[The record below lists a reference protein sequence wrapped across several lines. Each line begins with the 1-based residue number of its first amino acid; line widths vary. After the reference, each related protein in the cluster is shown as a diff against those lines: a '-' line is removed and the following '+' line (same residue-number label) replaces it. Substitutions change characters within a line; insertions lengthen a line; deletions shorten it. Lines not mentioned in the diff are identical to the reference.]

1 MKKSILKKSL
11 CGFLT
16 AMICCAGLPTIP
28 VANAGQEQETG
39 TRDGYDW
46 ELWNQY
52 GQGTATMTVGD
63 KGTYKCSWDGIHNV
77 LFRSGKKWNN
87 NPQWT
92 SLDGIAVDYEV
103 DYRPNGNSYLCIYGW
118 MTEPT
123 VEYYICDSYGTWRP
137 PGDGFQLKGTKQIDG
152 GTYEIYEGTHTGP
165 SIFSSNETFN
175 QYWSIRVAGQLRT
188 KGTITVSEHFK
199 AWEEYGIKLGGL
211 HEVALNV
218 EGWQSSGSA
227 DIKQN
232 DLRLGGGT
240 SVTQP
245 VEPVKPDEN
254 GYFFNS
260 TFEDG
265 TDNWSGRGEAKVAD
279 VSTVSHNGN
288 KSLSVTGRT
297 DSWNGAAISLNPAA
311 FEAGKTYAFSAH
323 AMQNA
328 TASENFKLTLQCTI
342 GGEDQYLNVAKATGA
357 KDEWVQLANNSFTI
371 PEGATN
377 LLLYVETDDSTTSFY
392 IDDVIGAEEGKISIG
407 ETPGPG
413 PDIEDYIP
421 GDLNGDKVIDSIDV
435 ALERRAIIN
444 MFTGTQPPAAA
455 DVNSDGAV
463 RMDDLVLLSKYVL
476 AEVDKFPD
484 KPIVT
489 TTTTTTTKTPPET
502 TTTTAKQPSGD
513 SSAYMEK
520 VRASMTNN
528 VPASATNGNSNYG
541 TLEKITYYSSTAG
554 RNKTANVLLPDG
566 YNKNE
571 KYPVLYVN
579 HGIFGDEN
587 SMLTGMS
594 IRELAGNL
602 VQSGEAVKMIIVFPQ
617 MFSSNTMTSPG
628 GMDQATCVGYDMFL
642 DDLTKDLMPYMEQ
655 NYSIKTGRE
664 NTAISG
670 FSMGGRESLYI
681 GVMRPDLFGY
691 IGAACPAP
699 GVTPG
704 SDMFMSHPGNM
715 QESEFR
721 IKDTSNYPYL
731 WLITGG
737 TNDSVVGTFPQKY
750 HNILTTNG
758 QDHIWQEIQGGGHDA
773 SCVVPMMYNFM
784 RNIFKAE

>member
-1 MKKSILKKSL
+1 MKKKMLKRSL
-11 CGFLT
+11 CGALT
-16 AMICCAGLPTIP
+16 AMICFAGVSVPG
-28 VANAGQEQETG
+28 ANAGEEQQIG

-52 GQGTATMTVGD
+52 GQGTANMTVGD
-63 KGTYKCSWDGIHNV
+63 AGTYECSWSGIHNV
-77 LFRSGKKWNN
+77 LFRSGKKWND

-92 SLDGIAVDYEV
+92 SLNGISVEYEV
-103 DYRPNGNSYLCIYGW
+103 DYKPNGNSYLCIYGW
-118 MTEPT
+118 MTQPT

-188 KGTITVSEHFK
+188 KGTISVSEHFK

-218 EGWQSSGSA
+218 EGYESSGSA
-227 DIKQN
+227 KVTKN
-232 DLRLGGGT
+232 NLVLGVPT
-240 SVTQP
+240 VQPPIEP
-245 VEPVKPDEN
+245 VEPDEN

-265 TDNWSGRGEAKVAD
+265 IDSWQGRGEASAEQTG
-279 VSTVSHNGN
+279 SFSCSGL
-288 KSLSVTGRT
+288 KSLAVTGRT
-297 DSWNGAAISLNPAA
+297 DSWNGAAIALDPIVFVPGN
-311 FEAGKTYAFSAH
+311 TYGFTAD
-323 AMQNA
+323 AMQN
-328 TASENFKLTLQCTI
+328 TEASEDFKLTLQCTVD
-342 GGEDQYLNVAKATGA
+342 GEDQYISVAEATGA
-357 KDEWVQLANNSFTI
+357 KGEWVQLANNSFTI
-371 PEGATN
+371 PEGASN
-377 LLLYVETDDSTTSFY
+377 LILYVETVDSTTDFY
-392 IDDVIGAEEGKISIG
+392 IDDVIGAQEGKINIG
-407 ETPGPG
+407 VTPLPT
-413 PDIEDYIP
+413 DYIR
-421 GDLNGDKVIDSIDV
+421 GDLNGDKVIDSFDVVLMRKAVIDV
-435 ALERRAIIN
+435 
-444 MFTGTQPPAAA
+444 FTGKPTPAAA
-455 DVNSDGAV
+455 DVNGDGTV
-463 RMDDLVLLSKYVL
+463 RMDDLVLLQNYVL
-476 AEVDKFPD
+476 NTVGEFP
-484 KPIVT
+484 KPIETTTTVT
-489 TTTTTTTKTPPET
+489 TTTKKNIQTTTTTKQNTGNS
-502 TTTTAKQPSGD
+502 SG
-513 SSAYMEK
+513 YMEN
-520 VRASMTNN
+520 VRKSMTNN
-528 VPASATNGNSNYG
+528 VPASATSGNSNYG
-541 TLEKITYYSSTAG
+541 TLEKITYFSSTAG

-566 YNKNE
+566 YSASE

-579 HGIFGDEN
+579 HGIFGDES
-587 SMLTGMS
+587 SMLSGMS
-594 IRELAGNL
+594 IREMAGSL

-628 GMDQATCVGYDMFL
+628 GMNQETCVGYDMFL

-721 IKDTSNYPYL
+721 INDVKNYPYL

-737 TNDSVVGTFPQKY
+737 TNDSVVGTFPKQY
-750 HNILTTNG
+750 HDILTANG

-773 SCVVPMMYNFM
+773 SCVTPMMYNFM

>member
-1 MKKSILKKSL
+1 MKKGFIKKSL
-11 CGFLT
+11 CSILT
-16 AMICCAGLPTIP
+16 AMLCIAGSVTIP
-28 VANAGQEQETG
+28 AANAGPEQLTG
-39 TRDGYDW
+39 TEDGYDW

-52 GQGTATMTVGD
+52 GQGTANMTVGPN
-63 KGTYKCSWDGIHNV
+63 GTYKCDWSGIQNV

-87 NPQWT
+87 NPQWL
-92 SLDGIAVDYEV
+92 SLGGIAVDYDV
-103 DYRPNGNSYLCIYGW
+103 DYHPDGNSYLCIYGW

-175 QYWSIRVAGQLRT
+175 QYWSIRVDGQLRT

-199 AWEEYGIKLGGL
+199 AWEECGIKLGGL

-218 EGWQSSGSA
+218 EGYQSSGSA
-227 DIKQN
+227 EVKKN
-232 DLRLGGGT
+232 ELLLGSAVQET
-240 SVTQP
+240 VPS
-245 VEPVKPDEN
+245 EPVKPDEN

-265 TDNWSGRGEAKVAD
+265 TDNWKGRGDAKAIQNG
-279 VSTVSHNGN
+279 TVSNSGT

-297 DSWNGAAISLNPAA
+297 DSWNGAAISLDPSV
-311 FEAGKTYAFSAH
+311 FEAGKTYAFSAN
-323 AMQNA
+323 AMQNT
-328 TASENFKLTLQCTI
+328 TASEDFKLTLQCSI
-342 GGEDQYLNVAKATGA
+342 NGEENYINVAEASGTKG
-357 KDEWVQLANNSFTI
+357 EWVQLLNNSFTI
-371 PEGATN
+371 PEGASN
-377 LLLYVETDDSTTSFY
+377 LLLYVETVDSTTDFY
-392 IDDVIGAEEGKISIG
+392 IDDAIGALEGKIG
-407 ETPGPG
+407 TGTD
-413 PDIEDYIP
+413 PDPVDYIP
-421 GDLNGDKVIDSIDV
+421 GDLNGDKVIDSFDIV
-435 ALERRAIIN
+435 LERQAIIN

-463 RMDDLVLLSKYVL
+463 RMDDLVLLSNYVL
-476 AEVDKFPD
+476 GKEKTFPE
-484 KPIVT
+484 KPVT
-489 TTTTTTTKTPPET
+489 TTTTRPKQTTTTTTK
-502 TTTTAKQPSGD
+502 QSSGNQ
-513 SSAYMEK
+513 SAYMDK

-541 TLEKITYYSSTAG
+541 TFEKITYYSSTAG
-554 RNKTANVLLPDG
+554 RNKSANVLLPDG
-566 YNKNE
+566 YSTSE
-571 KYPVLYVN
+571 KYPVLYIN

-587 SMLTGMS
+587 SMISGMS
-594 IRELAGNL
+594 IREMAGNL
-602 VQSGEAVKMIIVFPQ
+602 AQSGEAEKMIIVFPQ

-642 DDLTKDLMPYMEQ
+642 DDLTKDLMPYMEK

-715 QESEFR
+715 QESEFK

-737 TNDSVVGTFPQKY
+737 TNDSVVGTFPKQY
-750 HNILTTNG
+750 HDILTTNG
-758 QDHIWQEIQGGGHDA
+758 QDHIWQEIQVGGHDA
-773 SCVVPMMYNFM
+773 SCVTPMMYNFLK
-784 RNIFKAE
+784 NIFKA

>member
-1 MKKSILKKSL
+1 MRNSFLKKSL
-11 CGFLT
+11 CGALT
-16 AMICCAGLPTIP
+16 AMICVAGAAVPA
-28 VANAGQEQETG
+28 ANAGPEQLTG
-39 TRDGYDW
+39 TEDGYDW

-52 GQGTATMTVGD
+52 GQGTANMTVG
-63 KGTYKCSWDGIHNV
+63 KGGTYKCDWSGIHNV
-77 LFRSGKKWNN
+77 LFRSGKKWND

-92 SLDGIAVDYEV
+92 SLGGIAVDYEV

-118 MTEPT
+118 MTQPT

-175 QYWSIRVAGQLRT
+175 QYWSIRVDGQLRT

-227 DIKQN
+227 DVKKN
-232 DLRLGGGT
+232 DLLLGS
-240 SVTQP
+240 SVTTPDP
-245 VEPVKPDEN
+245 VEPVEPDEN
-254 GYFFNS
+254 GYYFNS

-265 TDNWSGRGEAKVAD
+265 TDNWKGRGDAKAVQSGSAA
-279 VSTVSHNGN
+279 SSGS
-288 KSLSVTGRT
+288 KSLAVSGRT
-297 DSWNGAAISLNPAA
+297 DSWNGAAISLDPAA
-311 FEAGKTYAFSAH
+311 FEAGKAYAFSAD
-323 AMQNA
+323 AMQNT
-328 TASENFKLTLQCTI
+328 TASEDFKLTLQCTI
-342 GGEDQYLNVAKATGA
+342 DGEANYINVAEATGA
-357 KDEWVQLANNSFTI
+357 KGEWVQLVNNSFTI
-371 PEGATN
+371 PAGASS
-377 LLLYVETDDSTTSFY
+377 LLLYVETADSTTDFY
-392 IDDVIGAEEGKISIG
+392 IDNAIGALEGKIKTK
-407 ETPGPG
+407 EDPLPT
-413 PDIEDYIP
+413 DYII
-421 GDLNGDKVIDSIDV
+421 GDLNGDKVIDAFDV
-435 ALERRAIIN
+435 VLERQAIIN
-444 MFTGTQPPAAA
+444 MFAGTKTPPPAA
-455 DVNSDGAV
+455 DINSDGKV
-463 RMDDLVLLSKYVL
+463 GMDDLVLLSKYVL
-476 AEVDKFPD
+476 AKIDKFPD
-484 KPIVT
+484 APV
-489 TTTTTTTKTPPET
+489 TTTTTKTTAAPQQT
-502 TTTTAKQPSGD
+502 TTTTAKPNTGD
-513 SSAYMEK
+513 PTSYMDK

-528 VPASATNGNSNYG
+528 VPGSATNGSSDYG
-541 TLEKITYYSSTAG
+541 TLEKITYFSSTAG

-566 YNKNE
+566 YSTSE

-594 IRELAGNL
+594 VRELAGNL
-602 VQSGEAVKMIIVFPQ
+602 VKSGEAEKMIIVFPQ

-642 DDLTKDLMPYMEQ
+642 DDLTKDLMPYIEQ

-715 QESEFR
+715 QESEFK
-721 IKDTSNYPYL
+721 IKDTTNYPYL

-737 TNDSVVGTFPQKY
+737 TNDSVVGTFPQQY

>member
-1 MKKSILKKSL
+1 MKKGFLKRSL
-11 CGFLT
+11 CGALT
-16 AMICCAGLPTIP
+16 AMICIAGSVVP
-28 VANAGQEQETG
+28 AAHAGPEQLTG
-39 TRDGYDW
+39 TEDGYDW

-52 GQGTATMTVGD
+52 GQGTANMTVG
-63 KGTYKCSWDGIHNV
+63 KGGTYKCDWSGIQNV

-92 SLDGIAVDYEV
+92 SLGGIAVDYEV
-103 DYRPNGNSYLCIYGW
+103 DYRPSGNSYLCIYGW

-137 PGDGFQLKGTKQIDG
+137 PGNGFQLKGTKQIDG

-175 QYWSIRVAGQLRT
+175 QYWSIRVDGQLRT

-199 AWEEYGIKLGGL
+199 AWEECGIKLGGL

-218 EGWQSSGSA
+218 EGYQSSGSA
-227 DIKQN
+227 EVKKN
-232 DLRLGGGT
+232 DLLLGS
-240 SVTQP
+240 SVATPDP
-245 VEPVKPDEN
+245 VEPVEPDEN
-254 GYFFNS
+254 GYYFNS
-260 TFEDG
+260 TFEEG
-265 TDNWSGRGEAKVAD
+265 TDNWKGRGDAKAVQSGSAA
-279 VSTVSHNGN
+279 SSGS
-288 KSLSVTGRT
+288 KSLAVSGRT
-297 DSWNGAAISLNPAA
+297 DSWNGAAISLDPAA
-311 FEAGKTYAFSAH
+311 FEAGKTYAFSAD
-323 AMQNA
+323 AMQNT
-328 TASENFKLTLQCTI
+328 TASEDFKLTLQCNI
-342 GGEDQYLNVAKATGA
+342 GGEENYINVAEATGA
-357 KDEWVQLANNSFTI
+357 KGEWVQLVNNSFTI
-371 PEGATN
+371 PAGASS
-377 LLLYVETDDSTTSFY
+377 LLLYVETADSTTDFY
-392 IDDVIGAEEGKISIG
+392 IDNAIGALEGKIKEG
-407 ETPGPG
+407 NTPPVV
-413 PDIEDYIP
+413 DDYII
-421 GDLNGDKVIDSIDV
+421 GDLNGDKVIDAFDV
-435 ALERRAIIN
+435 ALERQAIIN
-444 MFTGTQPPAAA
+444 MFAGTKTPPPAA
-455 DVNSDGAV
+455 DINSDGKV
-463 RMDDLVLLSKYVL
+463 GMDDLVLLSKYVL
-476 AEVDKFPD
+476 AQIDKFPD
-484 KPIVT
+484 APV
-489 TTTTTTTKTPPET
+489 TTTTTTKTTAAPQQT
-502 TTTTAKQPSGD
+502 TTTTAKPNTGD
-513 SSAYMEK
+513 PTSYMDK

-528 VPASATNGNSNYG
+528 VPGSATNGSSDYG
-541 TLEKITYYSSTAG
+541 TLEKITYFSSTAG
-554 RNKTANVLLPDG
+554 RNKNANVLLPDG
-566 YNKNE
+566 YSTSE

-594 IRELAGNL
+594 VRELAGNL
-602 VQSGEAVKMIIVFPQ
+602 VKSGEAEKMIIVFPQ

-628 GMDQATCVGYDMFL
+628 GMDQATCAGYDMFL
-642 DDLTKDLMPYMEQ
+642 DDLTKDLMPYIEQ

-715 QESEFR
+715 QESEFK

-737 TNDSVVGTFPQKY
+737 TNDSVVGTFPKQY
-750 HNILTTNG
+750 HEILTTNG

>member
-1 MKKSILKKSL
+1 MKKGFIKKSL
-11 CGFLT
+11 CSILT
-16 AMICCAGLPTIP
+16 AMLCIAGSVTIP
-28 VANAGQEQETG
+28 AANAGPEQLTG
-39 TRDGYDW
+39 TEDGYDW

-52 GQGTATMTVGD
+52 GQGTANMTVGPN
-63 KGTYKCSWDGIHNV
+63 GTYKCDWSGIQNV

-87 NPQWT
+87 NPQWS
-92 SLDGIAVDYEV
+92 SLGGIAVDYDV
-103 DYRPNGNSYLCIYGW
+103 DYHPDGNSYLCIYGW

-175 QYWSIRVAGQLRT
+175 QYWSIRVDGQLRT

-199 AWEEYGIKLGGL
+199 AWEECGIKLGGL

-218 EGWQSSGSA
+218 EGYQSSGSA
-227 DIKQN
+227 EVKKN
-232 DLRLGGGT
+232 ELLLG
-240 SVTQP
+240 SAVQEPVPSEP
-245 VEPVKPDEN
+245 VEPDEN

-265 TDNWSGRGEAKVAD
+265 TDNWKGRGDAKAIQNG
-279 VSTVSHNGN
+279 TVSNPGT

-297 DSWNGAAISLNPAA
+297 DSWNGAAISLDPSV
-311 FEAGKTYAFSAH
+311 FEAGKTYAFSAN
-323 AMQNA
+323 AMQNT
-328 TASENFKLTLQCTI
+328 TASEDFKLTLQCSI
-342 GGEDQYLNVAKATGA
+342 NGEENYINVAEASGTKG
-357 KDEWVQLANNSFTI
+357 EWVQLLNNSFTI
-371 PEGATN
+371 PEGSSN
-377 LLLYVETDDSTTSFY
+377 LLLYVETVDSTTDFY
-392 IDDVIGAEEGKISIG
+392 IDDAIGALEGKIG
-407 ETPGPG
+407 TGTD
-413 PDIEDYIP
+413 PDPVDYIP
-421 GDLNGDKVIDSIDV
+421 GDLNGDKVIDSFDIV
-435 ALERRAIIN
+435 LERQAIIN

-463 RMDDLVLLSKYVL
+463 RMDDLVLLSNYVL
-476 AEVDKFPD
+476 GKEKTFPE
-484 KPIVT
+484 KPVT
-489 TTTTTTTKTPPET
+489 TTTTTTRPKQT
-502 TTTTAKQPSGD
+502 TTTTTKQSSGNQ
-513 SSAYMEK
+513 SAYMDK

-554 RNKTANVLLPDG
+554 RNKSANVLLPDG
-566 YNKNE
+566 YSTSE
-571 KYPVLYVN
+571 KYPVLYIN

-587 SMLTGMS
+587 SMISGMS
-594 IRELAGNL
+594 IREMAGNL
-602 VQSGEAVKMIIVFPQ
+602 AQSGEAEKMIIVFPQ

-642 DDLTKDLMPYMEQ
+642 DDLTKDLMPYMEK

-715 QESEFR
+715 QESEFK

-737 TNDSVVGTFPQKY
+737 TNDSVVGTFPKQY
-750 HNILTTNG
+750 HDILTTNG

-773 SCVVPMMYNFM
+773 SCVTPMMYNFLK
-784 RNIFKAE
+784 NIFKA

>member
-1 MKKSILKKSL
+1 MEKGLVKRSL
-11 CGFLT
+11 CGILT
-16 AMICCAGLPTIP
+16 AMICIAGSLTIP
-28 VANAGQEQETG
+28 AANAGPEQLTG
-39 TRDGYDW
+39 TEDGYDW

-52 GQGTATMTVGD
+52 GQGTANMTVG
-63 KGTYKCSWDGIHNV
+63 KNGTYKCDWSGIQNV
-77 LFRSGKKWNN
+77 LFRSGKKWDN
-87 NPQWT
+87 NPQW
-92 SLDGIAVDYEV
+92 SSFGGIAVDYEV
-103 DYRPNGNSYLCIYGW
+103 DYRPDGNSYLCIYGW
-118 MTEPT
+118 MTDPT

-137 PGDGFQLKGTKQIDG
+137 PGNDFQLKGTKQIDG

-175 QYWSIRVAGQLRT
+175 QYWSIRVDGQLRT

-199 AWEEYGIKLGGL
+199 AWEECGIKLGGL

-218 EGWQSSGSA
+218 EGYQSSGSA
-227 DIKQN
+227 EVKKN
-232 DLRLGGGT
+232 DLLLGSAVPDPT
-240 SVTQP
+240 P
-245 VEPVKPDEN
+245 VEPVEPDEN

-265 TDNWSGRGEAKVAD
+265 TDNWKGRGDAKAVQ
-279 VSTVSHNGN
+279 NGTSAKSGT

-297 DSWNGAAISLNPAA
+297 DSWNGAAISLDPSA
-311 FEAGKTYAFSAH
+311 FEAGKTYAFSAN
-323 AMQNA
+323 AMQNT
-328 TASENFKLTLQCTI
+328 TASEDFKLTLQCSV
-342 GGEDQYLNVAKATGA
+342 GGEENYINVAEASGA
-357 KDEWVQLANNSFTI
+357 KGEWVQLLNNSFTI
-371 PEGATN
+371 PEGASN
-377 LLLYVETDDSTTSFY
+377 LLLYVETADSTTDFY
-392 IDDVIGAEEGKISIG
+392 IDDAIGALEGKIG
-407 ETPGPG
+407 TGTD
-413 PDIEDYIP
+413 PDPVDYIP
-421 GDLNGDKVIDSIDV
+421 GDLDGDKIIDSFDV
-435 ALERRAIIN
+435 VLERQAIIN
-444 MFTGTQPPAAA
+444 LFTGTKPPAAA
-455 DVNSDGAV
+455 DVNGDGAV
-463 RMDDLVLLSKYVL
+463 RTDDLVLLSRYVL
-476 AEVDKFPD
+476 GLEKKFPER
-484 KPIVT
+484 PIT
-489 TTTTTTTKTPPET
+489 TTTTTTRPKQT
-502 TTTTAKQPSGD
+502 TTTTTKQFSGD
-513 SSAYMEK
+513 SYMDK

-541 TLEKITYYSSTAG
+541 TLEKITYFSSTAG

-566 YNKNE
+566 YNSSE

-579 HGIFGDEN
+579 HGIFGDES
-587 SMLTGMS
+587 SMLSGMN
-594 IRELAGNL
+594 IREMAGNL
-602 VQSGEAVKMIIVFPQ
+602 AQSGEAEKMIIVFPQ

-642 DDLTKDLMPYMEQ
+642 DDLTKDLMPYIEK

-715 QESEFR
+715 QESEFK
-721 IKDTSNYPYL
+721 ITDTSNYPYL

-737 TNDSVVGTFPQKY
+737 TNDSVVGTFPKQY
-750 HNILTTNG
+750 HDILTKNG

-773 SCVVPMMYNFM
+773 SCVTPMMYNFLK
-784 RNIFKAE
+784 NIFKA